1 MARTFLLS
9 FETHSCSYL
18 TKMID
23 DYFRLGTTSGHV
35 RNGGI
40 LPRWRQLAEA
50 TIIFLPTMAL
60 ALTLVDLAHRGQLP
74 IEIKILSERLVQ
86 ATMDFLIIFSI
97 TTLQAASNSHGR

>member
-1 MARTFLLS
+1 MIIFALAQRQGTFAVV
-9 FETHSCSYL
+9 
-18 TKMID
+18 D
-23 DYFRLGTTSGHV
+23 
-35 RNGGI
+35 I